1 MPLVV
6 VATGVALSDA
16 VLVLLRCP
24 HGVPGVREVPEEG
37 HAGCLPKRHN
47 TRLSRSW
54 RTHSTDVVKPYVE
67 ADHGDDERC
76 CKDVARVGRAEERAQ
91 VGG

>member
-1 MPLVV
+1 MLTKAAQHKV
-6 VATGVALSDA
+6 SFD
-16 VLVLLRCP
+16 
-24 HGVPGVREVPEEG
+24 PGPD
-37 HAGCLPKRHN
+37 LFY
-47 TRLSRSW
+47 L
-54 RTHSTDVVKPYVE
+54 DVVKPYVE